1 MKFITS
7 RTEALKVLENYTE
20 KDILIYTAQ
29 RNFDFGPQN
38 RKNISCL
45 SPYITHRLI
54 SEYEV
59 AKKVF
64 VSGGTVHVRMR
75 KLEKMGVV
83 RGTKLDIDY
92 TKLGYNISCYMGIYL
107 EKSFLYKEAVKALRS
122 IPEVIEIH
130 AITGQ
135 YTIFIKILCKD
146 TPHFREILDSKI
158 HKVKGITRTESFM
171 SIEETMKDG
180 LSLN

>member
-1 MKFITS
+1 MKTNYQIDNID
-7 RTEALKVLENYTE
+7 LK
-20 KDILIYTAQ
+20 IL
-29 RNFDFGPQN
+29 
-38 RKNISCL
+38 NIL
-45 SPYITHRLI
+45 SSNAKMPYK
-54 SEYEV
+54 EV

-92 TKLGYNISCYMGIYL
+92 ARLGYNISCYMGIYL
-107 EKSFLYKEAVKALRS
+107 EKSYLYKNAVDSLKR
-122 IPEVIEIH
+122 IPEVVEIH

-146 TPHFREILDSKI
+146 TPHFREILDTKI

-171 SIEETMKDG
+171 SIEETLKG
-180 LSLN
+180 SISLK